1 MRALAPTYS
10 SRVKV
15 VDSSAEPF
23 ERAVGLIRACTAR
36 AEFVL
41 EETPAP
47 QRLAPHALAITAEM
61 ADLDDDTA
69 SGRFVLL
76 HDPDGIDEWE
86 GTFRAV
92 VFIRANVEPEL
103 VDDPLIMEVVWSW
116 LVEAMHGLEARQIG
130 GTVTKSSGDSFGT
143 MTGKRPQGTIEL
155 RASWTPTGSPEP
167 DLGAH
172 FGVWLETLA
181 TAAGLTPLPAGV
193 ASVAH
198 RRRG

>member
-1 MRALAPTYS
+1 
-10 SRVKV
+10 VKV
-15 VDSSAEPF
+15 VDGSAQPF
-23 ERAVGLIRACTAR
+23 ERAIGAIRGILPR
-36 AEFVL
+36 VEFVL

-61 ADLDDDTA
+61 ADLEDDAA

-103 VDDPLIMEVVWSW
+103 VDDPLMAEVVWSW
-116 LVEAMHGLEARQIG
+116 LTEAMHGLDARHIG
-130 GTVTKSSGDSFGT
+130 GTVTKSTGDSFGT
-143 MTGKRPQGTIEL
+143 MAGKRPQGSIEM
-155 RASWTPTGSPEP
+155 RASWTPAGSPEP
-167 DLGAH
+167 DLAAH
-172 FGVWLETLA
+172 FQVWLETLA
-181 TAAGLTPLPAGV
+181 VAAGLAPLPAGV
-193 ASVAH
+193 VSVAQ

>member
-1 MRALAPTYS
+1 M
-10 SRVKV
+10 KV
-15 VDSSAEPF
+15 VDGSAQPF
-23 ERAVGLIRACTAR
+23 ERAIVAIRGIAPR

-61 ADLDDDTA
+61 ADLDDDAA

-92 VFIRANVEPEL
+92 VFVRAKVEPEL
-103 VDDPLIMEVVWSW
+103 VDDPLMAEVVWSW
-116 LVEAMHGLEARQIG
+116 LTEAIHGLDARHIG
-130 GTVTKSSGDSFGT
+130 GTVTKSTGDSFGT
-143 MTGKRPQGTIEL
+143 MTGKRPQGSIEL

-167 DLGAH
+167 DLAAH
-172 FGVWLETLA
+172 FQVWLETLA
-181 TAAGLTPLPAGV
+181 VAAGLAPLPAGV
-193 ASVAH
+193 MSVAP